1 MSLSLKIIHFLGQI
15 FWLIDTIFFQM
26 KFPFTPVLFSL
37 RIKAVNT
44 VSWIGSSPS
53 EYQHTNYENQQD
65 KFVFWQ
71 GVKLYFCIYIRNFVQ
86 TADMCFISEIYLT
99 QNNLPSGREHEESF
113 YLISGDPFWLP
124 PFWTRIM
131 SEFQRNTK
139 VNKKN
144 SKWCS
149 RSSIIRISKCINNRW
164 QKIFS
169 KMSQIC
175 WTSNDN
181 TSKISKIFDDWFCV
195 EKANI
200 FHQCP
205 FQQNAQCTT
214 TLEGELPNNSL
225 NIS

>member
-139 VNKKN
+139 VNKKTVN
-144 SKWCS
+144 DALGPVLSEYQNI
-149 RSSIIRISKCINNRW
+149 SIIDDKRYFPKWVKFVEHQMTIR
-164 QKIFS
+164 QKYPKYSMIDS
-169 KMSQIC
+169 
-175 WTSNDN
+175 
-181 TSKISKIFDDWFCV
+181 V
-195 EKANI
+195 
-200 FHQCP
+200 
-205 FQQNAQCTT
+205 
-214 TLEGELPNNSL
+214 
-225 NIS
+225 